1 MQAYSANDPRQTIK
15 NIWGFD
21 PFSQSSKPVTSKVAP
36 KTSGKA
42 KTVAAK
48 SKGRG

>member
-21 PFSQSSKPVTSKVAP
+21 PFSKSSKPVTNKVAP
-36 KTSGKA
+36 KTSGQEKA
-42 KTVAAK
+42 AAK
-48 SKGRG
+48 SKGGK